1 MSKDEA
7 VQFRVRD
14 DGRIKRCGSR
24 KRRSHEPRCSHFTME
39 SAMTMLSLRP
49 MKFHDEVLA
58 LALAYP
64 GMEHTR
70 TMALPMP
77 GLLMLF
83 SLEELRGISAGLPLM
98 LLKPPPSTFKSPL
111 SVL

>member
-1 MSKDEA
+1 
-7 VQFRVRD
+7 
-14 DGRIKRCGSR
+14 
-24 KRRSHEPRCSHFTME
+24 ME

-70 TMALPMP
+70 TMALPM